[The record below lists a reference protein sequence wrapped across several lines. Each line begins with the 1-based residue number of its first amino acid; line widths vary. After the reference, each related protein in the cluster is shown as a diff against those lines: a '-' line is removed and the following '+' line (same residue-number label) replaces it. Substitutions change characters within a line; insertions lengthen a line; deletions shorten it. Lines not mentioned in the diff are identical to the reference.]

1 MANAGDLGLIPGLGR
16 SSGGGHGN
24 PLQDS
29 CLENPMDRGAWWAT
43 VHVLTKSQTRLKWL
57 SMHACGSHSL
67 SKSVEVIRTAF
78 GTLESSGEGGHTPA
92 PKHLSPSAHLS
103 FCSQPAS
110 SLSVTDS
117 VCPLNGESHPVC
129 SPLLQPRP
137 SLDLWT
143 WSLGGWR
150 CLTLR
155 RGTQEEQFWREDAKI
170 CLF

>member
-1 MANAGDLGLIPGLGR
+1 MN
-16 SSGGGHGN
+16 
-24 PLQDS
+24 
-29 CLENPMDRGAWWAT
+29 RGAWWAT